1 LGLREYARHRGCT
14 LRAVQVALQAGRIF
28 YEPDGSIDP
37 VKADQDWAQNTG
49 PKARRAQ
56 GHRLRQSPPP
66 RPEPTGSTQLNFAQ
80 ARAAKEVFEARLRK
94 LELEERQGNLVQRR
108 AVELEAYNRG
118 RVFRDAMLNIPPRVA
133 GLLAAE
139 TDAAT
144 VHDLLE
150 TEIRSVLEQLSAGKL
165 G

>member
-1 LGLREYARHRGCT
+1 M
-14 LRAVQVALQAGRIF
+14 
-28 YEPDGSIDP
+28 
-37 VKADQDWAQNTG
+37 
-49 PKARRAQ
+49 
-56 GHRLRQSPPP
+56 
-66 RPEPTGSTQLNFAQ
+66 
-80 ARAAKEVFEARLRK
+80 
-94 LELEERQGNLVQRR
+94 QRR